1 MSSER
6 ADQPATPD
14 NQPPVHGIPGRTL
27 AAQREAM
34 GWSVEQVAD
43 QLKLAV
49 RQVIALE
56 AGDYASL
63 PSPAV
68 TRGFVRAYAKLVKL
82 DPAPLVA
89 QIAME
94 TEPAPDTSAVTAS
107 RRPTPASFSQSKF
120 PSHGKRSTLPLGWIA
135 GVVVVV
141 VAAAAAWH
149 FGVVPG
155 SQRGE
160 PAGNGAA
167 APAANGAA
175 VETANGSS
183 IEPLQNPSV
192 PLISVPGS
200 STSAAAPGAAA
211 PGASAPA
218 AAPNAGTTGTASVT
232 TAAPGPV
239 VNVPGTMG
247 PAAGPAGAPPTTVP
261 SAPATP
267 VATGA
272 PAAGAPAAGTPAAQ
286 TPAAATTAPAAP
298 AGANAL
304 VLNVR
309 EDSWIEVRPAKGG
322 APLLSRLVK
331 AGSTETINVEQPV
344 RVTVGNPTGVTAT
357 LRGNAVAL
365 PPVPGKTLS
374 RVNLQ

>member
-6 ADQPATPD
+6 ADQPSTPD
-14 NQPPVHGIPGRTL
+14 NPPPAHGVPGQAL
-27 AAQREAM
+27 AAQREAL

-68 TRGFVRAYAKLVKL
+68 TRGFVRAYAKLVKI

-94 TEPAPDTSAVTAS
+94 SPPPPDTSAATAN
-107 RRPTPASFSQSKF
+107 RRPTPASFSESKF
-120 PSHGKRSTLPLGWIA
+120 PVHGKRSSLPLGWIA
-135 GVVVVV
+135 AAVVVV

-149 FGVVPG
+149 FGLVPVG
-155 SQRGE
+155 QHAE
-160 PAGNGAA
+160 TAGNGIAT
-167 APAANGAA
+167 PAVSGLANGTATGSA
-175 VETANGSS
+175 V
-183 IEPLQNPSV
+183 EPLQNPSV
-192 PLISVPGS
+192 PLISVPGP
-200 STSAAAPGAAA
+200 SAAASAPAPAPATNAAPGA
-211 PGASAPA
+211 
-218 AAPNAGTTGTASVT
+218 
-232 TAAPGPV
+232 V
-239 VNVPGTMG
+239 VNVPGT
-247 PAAGPAGAPPTTVP
+247 T
-261 SAPATP
+261 
-267 VATGA
+267 ATGA
-272 PAAGAPAAGTPAAQ
+272 PPAAVPAPAATPPATQ
-286 TPAAATTAPAAP
+286 TPAAAPAA

-331 AGSTETINVEQPV
+331 AGSTETVNVDQPV
-344 RVTVGNPTGVTAT
+344 RMVVGNPAGVTAT

-365 PPVPGKTLS
+365 PSVPGKTLS

>member
-14 NQPPVHGIPGRTL
+14 NQPPVHGVPGQVL

-68 TRGFVRAYAKLVKL
+68 TRGFVRAYAKLVKV

-94 TEPAPDTSAVTAS
+94 TEPAPDTSAVTAN
-107 RRPTPASFSQSKF
+107 RRPTPTSFSQSRF
-120 PSHGKRSTLPLGWIA
+120 PSHGKRSTLPLGMIA
-135 GVVVVV
+135 GAVVVV
-141 VAAAAAWH
+141 VAAAAAAWH
-149 FGVVPG
+149 FGFVPG
-155 SQRGE
+155 SQHAETGSTVAT
-160 PAGNGAA
+160 PATTGAGNGAA
-167 APAANGAA
+167 T
-175 VETANGSS
+175 ETANGSAV
-183 IEPLQNPSV
+183 ETLQNPAV
-192 PLISVPGS
+192 PLISVPGP
-200 STSAAAPGAAA
+200 SAS
-211 PGASAPA
+211 ASAPA
-218 AAPNAGTTGTASVT
+218 TAPATS
-232 TAAPGPV
+232 AAPGPV
-239 VNVPGTMG
+239 VNVPGTT
-247 PAAGPAGAPPTTVP
+247 ATGAPPTTI
-261 SAPATP
+261 
-267 VATGA
+267 
-272 PAAGAPAAGTPAAQ
+272 
-286 TPAAATTAPAAP
+286 PAAP
-298 AGANAL
+298 AAAPGATSSATPAPAAAAATPAAPAPAATGANAL

-322 APLLSRLVK
+322 APLFSRLVK
-331 AGSTETINVEQPV
+331 GGSTETVSVDQPV

-357 LRGNAVAL
+357 LRGTAVAL

>member
-14 NQPPVHGIPGRTL
+14 NQPPVHGIPGRAL

-94 TEPAPDTSAVTAS
+94 TEPAPDTSAVTAN

-135 GVVVVV
+135 GAVVVV

-160 PAGNGAA
+160 PAGNGVA

-175 VETANGSS
+175 VETTNGSS

-192 PLISVPGS
+192 PLISVPGPS
-200 STSAAAPGAAA
+200 ASAAAPGAAA
-211 PGASAPA
+211 PA
-218 AAPNAGTTGTASVT
+218 AAPNGGTPATVAG
-232 TAAPGPV
+232 PGPV
-239 VNVPGTMG
+239 VNVPGTT
-247 PAAGPAGAPPTTVP
+247 ATGAPPTTVP
-261 SAPATP
+261 APPATQTAVANAPATTA
-267 VATGA
+267 ATPA
-272 PAAGAPAAGTPAAQ
+272 PAA
-286 TPAAATTAPAAP
+286 AAP

>member
-14 NQPPVHGIPGRTL
+14 NQPPVHGVPGQVL
-27 AAQREAM
+27 ARQREAM

-68 TRGFVRAYAKLVKL
+68 TRGFVRAYAKLVKV

-94 TEPAPDTSAVTAS
+94 TEPAPDTSAVTAN
-107 RRPTPASFSQSKF
+107 RRPTPTSFSQSKF
-120 PSHGKRSTLPLGWIA
+120 PSHGKRSSLPLGMIA
-135 GVVVVV
+135 GAVVVV
-141 VAAAAAWH
+141 VAAAAAAWH
-149 FGVVPG
+149 FGFVPG
-155 SQRGE
+155 GQHAETGTTV
-160 PAGNGAA
+160 AT
-167 APAANGAA
+167 PAATGASTEA
-175 VETANGSS
+175 ANGSS
-183 IEPLQNPSV
+183 VEVLQNPAV

-200 STSAAAPGAAA
+200 SAS
-211 PGASAPA
+211 ASAPA
-218 AAPNAGTTGTASVT
+218 T
-232 TAAPGPV
+232 TAAPGAV
-239 VNVPGTMG
+239 VNVPGT
-247 PAAGPAGAPPTTVP
+247 AATGAPPTTVP
-261 SAPATP
+261 TAPAAAPGATSPATP
-267 VATGA
+267 
-272 PAAGAPAAGTPAAQ
+272 
-286 TPAAATTAPAAP
+286 TPAAAAATAPAAP
-298 AGANAL
+298 TPAAAGANAL

-322 APLLSRLVK
+322 APLFSRLVK
-331 AGSTETINVEQPV
+331 GGSTETVSVDQPV
-344 RVTVGNPTGVTAT
+344 RVTVGNPGGVTAT
-357 LRGNAVAL
+357 LRGAAVAL
-365 PPVPGKTLS
+365 PQVPGKTIS